1 MALTVDVSRQE
12 LRIQVSSVV
21 VTKSKTSSHF
31 FAVTKQNLILSPTP
45 ILRYNPALQ
54 PRGLVVF
61 GCIAKSI
68 TDHDVKQLLRILVK
82 ALESFSDITLI
93 EAIVMCLTRMQP
105 LLRAES
111 PIHKALFWVAISIL
125 QLDEIQL
132 YASGLALLEQNL
144 LTLESMGAFD
154 LDCISQIMLG
164 TREPLEWYFKQL
176 DHSVGLSFKAN
187 FHFAL
192 VGHLIK
198 GYRHPS
204 SVTVSR
210 TTGIIAML
218 LDIVAKPSGGRDK
231 YEVNKDNVAYLAALV
246 SVSEDVR
253 SRCHVKHNFSDVL
266 PDSPT
271 FDSFAVDNHL
281 RGGAAAA
288 PGKDEGN
295 AGAEAAA
302 VAAGGDQQKR
312 PASGL
317 GIPGVHDG
325 TQQGSQ
331 VNSPTGGDP
340 MRQRSL
346 ELMEQP
352 PELAFAATSGASSQG
367 AIAKRPSDIRG
378 KFEKRSNSIPGKHGS
393 STKSPPL
400 PPMPSVAAAAVGN
413 PASSPSET
421 DSAASA
427 AEETVPIDDLVG
439 GATTASTDHSDV
451 EDEEFDVC
459 NGDDDSVEEDGGAG
473 GGGGGENEGGE
484 GGDDDDA
491 GRPSITNENILLDPE
506 VLNDQVTQVL
516 VLTVMATLVKYTTD
530 ESEVRILYEY
540 LAEASIVFPKVFSVI
555 HSLLDAKITTV
566 LSLCHDKTILA
577 AVQSIIE
584 NMIACEDDKGQQQLH
599 YLQSCG
605 FGGLWRFAG
614 PFTQSNCNAENV
626 ELFLNTL
633 EAMVETA
640 LMVDQEQEENISHNS
655 LLSVVSS
662 NIKMSSS
669 LTSLSLASPTDKAAP
684 CGGIDG
690 AVAVTSGSSVAGASA
705 SGQSGNGVN
714 LNGNPF

>member
-1 MALTVDVSRQE
+1 MNP
-12 LRIQVSSVV
+12 
-21 VTKSKTSSHF
+21 TSSR
-31 FAVTKQNLILSPTP
+31 
-45 ILRYNPALQ
+45 RYNPALQ

-68 TDHDVKQLLRILVK
+68 TDQDVKQLLRILVK

-210 TTGIIAML
+210 TTRIIAML

-281 RGGAAAA
+281 KGGAVGGAIG
-288 PGKDEGN
+288 GKDEGN
-295 AGAEAAA
+295 VAEA
-302 VAAGGDQQKR
+302 VAAGGDQQKLDHQKR

-317 GIPGVHDG
+317 GIPSVHDNA
-325 TQQGSQ
+325 QRQGQ
-331 VNSPTGGDP
+331 INSPTGGGGDP

-352 PELAFAATSGASSQG
+352 PELAAFAATSGASSQG
-367 AIAKRPSDIRG
+367 AIAKRPSGSGDFRG

-393 STKSPPL
+393 QTKSSPL
-400 PPMPSVAAAAVGN
+400 PPPPPPPMVAN
-413 PASSPSET
+413 PTSSPSET

-427 AEETVPIDDLVG
+427 AEETVPIDDLL
-439 GATTASTDHSDV
+439 GATASTDHSDV
-451 EDEEFDVC
+451 EDEEEFDVC
-459 NGDDDSVEEDGGAG
+459 NGHDENAEEGGS
-473 GGGGGENEGGE
+473 GENEGE
-484 GGDDDDA
+484 DEDA

-684 CGGIDG
+684 CGGIEG
-690 AVAVTSGSSVAGASA
+690 AVANVAGGGASA
-705 SGQSGNGVN
+705 SSQSGNGGGAN

>member
-1 MALTVDVSRQE
+1 M
-12 LRIQVSSVV
+12 
-21 VTKSKTSSHF
+21 
-31 FAVTKQNLILSPTP
+31 
-45 ILRYNPALQ
+45 
-54 PRGLVVF
+54 F

-68 TDHDVKQLLRILVK
+68 TDTDVKQLLRILVK

-144 LTLESMGAFD
+144 LTLDSMGAFD

-210 TTGIIAML
+210 TTRIIAML

-231 YEVNKDNVAYLAALV
+231 FEVNKDNVAYLAALV

-281 RGGAAAA
+281 KGGAVGAVG
-288 PGKDEGN
+288 GKDEGN
-295 AGAEAAA
+295 AAEAGAG
-302 VAAGGDQQKR
+302 AAGGDQQKR

-317 GIPGVHDG
+317 GIPCGV
-325 TQQGSQ
+325 QENMQRQSQ
-331 VNSPTGGDP
+331 INSPTGGAGGGDP

-346 ELMEQP
+346 ELQMEQP
-352 PELAFAATSGASSQG
+352 PEMAFAATSGASSQG
-367 AIAKRPSDIRG
+367 AIAKRPSGGGGDHRRHG

-393 STKSPPL
+393 QTKSPPL
-400 PPMPSVAAAAVGN
+400 PPPPPLATAATACN
-413 PASSPSET
+413 PTSSPSET

-427 AEETVPIDDLVG
+427 AEAEETTVPIDDLVG
-439 GATTASTDHSDV
+439 AATAASTDHSEV
-451 EDEEFDVC
+451 EDEEEFDVC
-459 NGDDDSVEEDGGAG
+459 GANGDDDENVEEGSGS
-473 GGGGGENEGGE
+473 GENEGGDR
-484 GGDDDDA
+484 DDDDA

-614 PFTQSNCNAENV
+614 PFTQSNLNNENV

-640 LMVDQEQEENISHNS
+640 LMVDQEDREENISHNS

-662 NIKMSSS
+662 TIKMSSS

-690 AVAVTSGSSVAGASA
+690 AVAGTSGGNAAAGAASAIGSQSGSNGANLGYPAGYVAGGAASA
-705 SGQSGNGVN
+705 ASSQSGSNGAS

>member
-1 MALTVDVSRQE
+1 M
-12 LRIQVSSVV
+12 
-21 VTKSKTSSHF
+21 
-31 FAVTKQNLILSPTP
+31 
-45 ILRYNPALQ
+45 Q

-68 TDHDVKQLLRILVK
+68 TDTDVKQLLRILVK

-144 LTLESMGAFD
+144 LTLDSMGAFD

-210 TTGIIAML
+210 TTRIIAML

-281 RGGAAAA
+281 KGGAVAS
-288 PGKDEGN
+288 GKDEGN
-295 AGAEAAA
+295 AAEAAS
-302 VAAGGDQQKR
+302 AAAGDQQKR

-317 GIPGVHDG
+317 GIPGVHDSA
-325 TQQGSQ
+325 QRQGQ
-331 VNSPTGGDP
+331 INSPTGGDP

-352 PELAFAATSGASSQG
+352 PELAAFAATSGASSQG
-367 AIAKRPSDIRG
+367 AIAKRQSGGGDHRG

-393 STKSPPL
+393 QTKSPPL
-400 PPMPSVAAAAVGN
+400 PPPPPPPPMVAAVGN
-413 PASSPSET
+413 PTSSPSET

-427 AEETVPIDDLVG
+427 AEETVPIDDLL
-439 GATTASTDHSDV
+439 GATAASTDHSDV
-451 EDEEFDVC
+451 EDEEEFDVC
-459 NGDDDSVEEDGGAG
+459 NGDDENVEEGGAA
-473 GGGGGENEGGE
+473 ENEGGE
-484 GGDDDDA
+484 ADDEDA

-690 AVAVTSGSSVAGASA
+690 AVAMTSGNVAGASA
-705 SGQSGNGVN
+705 SSQSGNGAAN

>member
-1 MALTVDVSRQE
+1 MLRLALDEFALPKFYTLFGISKVQSASTTAFRSATRTTAERWIGGTDRSFS
-12 LRIQVSSVV
+12 LSSPDRERLSL
-21 VTKSKTSSHF
+21 TALADITEALLEIMETCAPSIPDCKWLKQWTALAKS
-31 FAVTKQNLILSPTP
+31 FAF
-45 ILRYNPALQ
+45 RYNPALQ

-68 TDHDVKQLLRILVK
+68 TDHDVKQLLQILVK

-93 EAIVMCLTRMQP
+93 EAIVMCLTRLQP

-111 PIHKALFWVAISIL
+111 PIHKALFWVSISIL

-144 LTLESMGAFD
+144 LTLESQGAFD
-154 LDCISQIMLG
+154 LDCISTTMLA

-198 GYRHPS
+198 GFRHPS
-204 SVTVSR
+204 SNTVSR
-210 TTGIIAML
+210 TTRILNML
-218 LDIVAKPSGGRDK
+218 LDIVAKPTDRDK
-231 YEVNKDNVAYLAALV
+231 YEVTKENVAYLAALV
-246 SVSEDVR
+246 AVSDDVR

-281 RGGAAAA
+281 KGGGTSSAAAT
-288 PGKDEGN
+288 PGGGN
-295 AGAEAAA
+295 AGNAPP
-302 VAAGGDQQKR
+302 GQQQPMQKR

-317 GIPGVHDG
+317 ALPVQDMQAGV
-325 TQQGSQ
+325 QQH
-331 VNSPTGGDP
+331 SPSDL
-340 MRQRSL
+340 RQKSL
-346 ELMEQP
+346 ELAEQP
-352 PELAFAATSGASSQG
+352 PELGGGGGNGAVPKKPP
-367 AIAKRPSDIRG
+367 AKL
-378 KFEKRSNSIPGKHGS
+378 EKRSNSIPGKS
-393 STKSPPL
+393 SKSPNPVDDD
-400 PPMPSVAAAAVGN
+400 MGN
-413 PASSPSET
+413 QSET
-421 DSAASA
+421 DSASGG
-427 AEETVPIDDLVG
+427 EDTTVPMDELV
-439 GATTASTDHSDV
+439 AANS
-451 EDEEFDVC
+451 
-459 NGDDDSVEEDGGAG
+459 DDDDGVK
-473 GGGGGENEGGE
+473 
-484 GGDDDDA
+484 DDETDA
-491 GRPSITNENILLDPE
+491 GRPSISNENNILLDPE
-506 VLNDQVTQVL
+506 ILNDQVTQVL

-540 LAEASIVFPKVFSVI
+540 LAEASIVFPKVFPVI

-614 PFTQSNCNAENV
+614 PFTQANCNAENV

-633 EAMVETA
+633 EALVETA
-640 LMVDQEQEENISHNS
+640 LMVDEQEENISYNS
-655 LLSVVSS
+655 LLSVSS

-669 LTSLSLASPTDKAAP
+669 LTSLSLASPTDKNAP
-684 CGGIDG
+684 GFEGAGG
-690 AVAVTSGSSVAGASA
+690 GSQAGAGAGSV
-705 SGQSGNGVN
+705 SGAGGGG
-714 LNGNPF
+714 GNPF

>member
-1 MALTVDVSRQE
+1 M
-12 LRIQVSSVV
+12 
-21 VTKSKTSSHF
+21 HH
-31 FAVTKQNLILSPTP
+31 
-45 ILRYNPALQ
+45 RYNPALQ

-210 TTGIIAML
+210 TTRIIGML
-218 LDIVAKPSGGRDK
+218 LDIVAKPSGGGRDK

-281 RGGAAAA
+281 KGGAVGAVGGG
-288 PGKDEGN
+288 GKDEGN
-295 AGAEAAA
+295 VAES
-302 VAAGGDQQKR
+302 GEDKKR

-317 GIPGVHDG
+317 GIPTAHDG
-325 TQQGSQ
+325 AQRQGSQ
-331 VNSPTGGDP
+331 IHSPTGDGDP
-340 MRQRSL
+340 MGRQRSL

-352 PELAFAATSGASSQG
+352 PELAAFAATSGASSQG
-367 AIAKRPSDIRG
+367 AIAKRPSVGGGGGDNRG
-378 KFEKRSNSIPGKHGS
+378 KFEKRSNSIPGKHG
-393 STKSPPL
+393 TQAAKSPP
-400 PPMPSVAAAAVGN
+400 PPPQVAN
-413 PASSPSET
+413 PTSSPSET

-427 AEETVPIDDLVG
+427 AEETVPIDDLL
-439 GATTASTDHSDV
+439 GATAASTDHSDV
-451 EDEEFDVC
+451 EDEEEFDVC
-459 NGDDDSVEEDGGAG
+459 NGHDDDNADEG
-473 GGGGGENEGGE
+473 GGDNEDAGEVE
-484 GGDDDDA
+484 DA

-690 AVAVTSGSSVAGASA
+690 AVALASGSGNAAAGAASS
-705 SGQSGNGVN
+705 SGQSGGGGGAN